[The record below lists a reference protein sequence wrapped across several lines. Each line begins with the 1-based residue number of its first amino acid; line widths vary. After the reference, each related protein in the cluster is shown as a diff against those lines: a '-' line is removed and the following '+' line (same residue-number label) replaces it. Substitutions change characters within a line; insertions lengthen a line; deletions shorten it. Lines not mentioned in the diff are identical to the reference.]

1 MGGELREGGMS
12 GGAAAY
18 IDNFEGR
25 EKGEETVGQGCERE
39 GDVADEMA
47 P

>member
-1 MGGELREGGMS
+1 MS

-25 EKGEETVGQGCERE
+25 EKGGGDRGSRVRER
-39 GDVADEMA
+39 G
-47 P
+47 